1 MNPLKICF
9 CKKCIVLW
17 ILLAFLPLSIISAS
31 ENPKKKIKHWE
42 TELSISPY
50 YDSNILKYSDKYI
63 ERFLNREDEGRFHI
77 NRYDDLVVQYS
88 AGISYSNNFIKKLK
102 TYLSFDFYYS
112 KYSFNTIKNWQRYSL
127 GWRQYFLPKSSF
139 MLSYSFIPHFYVR
152 HFRDEDW
159 IAVYGYTPITFQPY
173 EFSKNDLSFWIQHY
187 VFSKTRVRAYFSFS
201 KYFLDKHNTEYDSDD
216 FLYGLKIYQQLSKK
230 LNVNV
235 GYMYTTSTAKGYDE
249 PGETKQ
255 TSDDVDADNYG
266 HIISA
271 GINYKLPDILRI
283 KNSISLDAE
292 YDRGFYTTNHF
303 YEIDPIHAGRFDK
316 NYDVSVTYN
325 LNLPANIELDIFY
338 SLMGRKTGTPVE
350 ANAEYISDE
359 KSYEQYR
366 AGIKIN
372 YKLEF

>member
-1 MNPLKICF
+1 MNLLKILCN
-9 CKKCIVLW
+9 KKYIVLW
-17 ILLAFLPLSIISAS
+17 ILLAFLPISISSAS
-31 ENPKKKIKHWE
+31 ENPKKKTKHWE

-88 AGISYSNNFIKKLK
+88 AGISYSNKFVKKLK
-102 TYLSFDFYYS
+102 TYLSFDFYYN
-112 KYSFNTIKNWQRYSL
+112 KYSFNTIKNWQRYRF

-187 VFSKTRVRAYFSFS
+187 IFRKTRVRAYFSFS
-201 KYFLDKHNTEYDSDD
+201 KYFLDKQNTEYDSND
-216 FLYGLKIYQQLSKK
+216 FLYGLRIYQQLSKK
-230 LNVNV
+230 LNVNAS
-235 GYMYTTSTAKGYDE
+235 YKYTTSTAKGYDE

-266 HIISA
+266 HIFSA
-271 GINYKLPDILRI
+271 GINYKLPDLLRI
-283 KNSISLDAE
+283 KSSISLDAE

-303 YEIDPIHAGRFDK
+303 YELDPIHAGRFDK

-325 LNLPANIELDIFY
+325 LNLPANVELDIFY

>member
-1 MNPLKICF
+1 
-9 CKKCIVLW
+9 
-17 ILLAFLPLSIISAS
+17 
-31 ENPKKKIKHWE
+31 
-42 TELSISPY
+42 
-50 YDSNILKYSDKYI
+50 
-63 ERFLNREDEGRFHI
+63 
-77 NRYDDLVVQYS
+77 
-88 AGISYSNNFIKKLK
+88 
-102 TYLSFDFYYS
+102 
-112 KYSFNTIKNWQRYSL
+112 
-127 GWRQYFLPKSSF
+127 

-187 VFSKTRVRAYFSFS
+187 IFSKTRVRAYFSFS
-201 KYFLDKHNTEYDSDD
+201 KYFLDKQNTEYDSND
-216 FLYGLKIYQQLSKK
+216 FLYGLRIYQQLSKK
-230 LNVNV
+230 LNVNAS
-235 GYMYTTSTAKGYDE
+235 YKYTTSTAKGYDE

-266 HIISA
+266 HIFSA

-283 KNSISLDAE
+283 KSSISLDAE

-303 YEIDPIHAGRFDK
+303 YELDPIHAGRFDK

-325 LNLPANIELDIFY
+325 LNLPANVELDIFY